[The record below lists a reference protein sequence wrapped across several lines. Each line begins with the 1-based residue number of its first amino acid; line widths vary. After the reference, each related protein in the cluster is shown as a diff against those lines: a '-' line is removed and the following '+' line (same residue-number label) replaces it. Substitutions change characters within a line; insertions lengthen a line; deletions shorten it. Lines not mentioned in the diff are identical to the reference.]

1 MHYPPCFYPILVE
14 WEDSAQPSSAW
25 SWVDE
30 ISDPKPVL
38 CQTVGFLVK
47 ETDRCLLL
55 ALSIGDATSER
66 PQANGV
72 MQIPRSAVVKLTY
85 LAPCEQVHAA

>member
-1 MHYPPCFYPILVE
+1 MGKDTPFSPVLIE

-25 SWVDE
+25 GWVDE
-30 ISDPKPVL
+30 LSDPAPVL

-47 ETDRCLLL
+47 ETERCLVL

-72 MQIPRSAVVKLTY
+72 MQIPRSAVVRLTS
-85 LAPCEQVHAA
+85 LAPCGLVHAA

>member
-1 MHYPPCFYPILVE
+1 MKKSVLLQPIFVE

-66 PQANGV
+66 P
-72 MQIPRSAVVKLTY
+72 KLTALCKY
-85 LAPCEQVHAA
+85 RVQPL

>member
-1 MHYPPCFYPILVE
+1 MTYRLALVD

-30 ISDPKPVL
+30 ISDPKPVI
-38 CQTVGFLVK
+38 CQTIGFLVK

-72 MQIPRSAVVKLTY
+72 MQIPCSAVVKLTY
-85 LAPCEQVHAA
+85 LTPCEQVHAA

>member
-1 MHYPPCFYPILVE
+1 MTHSHLFPAVLVE

-25 SWVDE
+25 GWVDE
-30 ISDPKPVL
+30 LSDPSPVL

-47 ETDRCLLL
+47 ETEHCLIV
-55 ALSIGDATSER
+55 ALSIGDATSKR

-72 MQIPRSAVVKLTY
+72 MQIPRSAVVHLTY
-85 LAPCEQVHAA
+85 LALCERAHAS

>member
-1 MHYPPCFYPILVE
+1 MHTANPYPCVLVE

-25 SWVDE
+25 GWVDE
-30 ISDPKPVL
+30 ISHPEPVL

-47 ETDRCLLL
+47 ETERCLLV
-55 ALSIGDATSER
+55 ALSIGDALSER

-72 MQIPRSAVVKLTY
+72 MQIPRSAVVSLTS
-85 LAPCEQVHAA
+85 LSPCERVRAA

>member
-1 MHYPPCFYPILVE
+1 MEATTSFHPILVE
-14 WEDSAQPSSAW
+14 WEDSAQPVSAW

-38 CQTVGFLVK
+38 CQTVGFLLK
-47 ETDRCLLL
+47 ETERCLTL
-55 ALSIGDATSER
+55 ALSIGDAASDR

-72 MQIPRSAVVKLTY
+72 MQIPRSAILRITF
-85 LAPCEQVHAA
+85 LGPCELAHAA

>member
-1 MHYPPCFYPILVE
+1 MTKTSCFQPILVE

-30 ISDPKPVL
+30 ISDPHPVL
-38 CQTVGFLVK
+38 CKTVGFLVK

-72 MQIPRSAVVKLTY
+72 MQIPRSAVVKLTS

>member
-1 MHYPPCFYPILVE
+1 MHTANPYPCVLVE

-30 ISDPKPVL
+30 LSDSVPVL

-47 ETDRCLLL
+47 ETERCLVL

-72 MQIPRSAVVKLTY
+72 MQIPRSAVVHLTS
-85 LAPCEQVHAA
+85 LAPCGRVHVA